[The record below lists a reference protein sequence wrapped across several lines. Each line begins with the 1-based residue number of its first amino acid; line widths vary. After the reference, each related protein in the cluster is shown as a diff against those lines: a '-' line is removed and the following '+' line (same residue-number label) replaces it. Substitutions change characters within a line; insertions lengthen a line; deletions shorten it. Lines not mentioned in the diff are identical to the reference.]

1 MKEDIANI
9 SDKKR
14 NAADLNR
21 IRDAIANRMKQDDF
35 EALCLQVLKYTTNAW
50 EIESVRNS
58 KQAVSEPWVRKVQQK
73 KNVINERYDF
83 F

>member
-1 MKEDIANI
+1 MKEDIAII
-9 SDKKR
+9 SDKKK

-35 EALCLQVLKYTTNAW
+35 EALCLQVLKYTTNPW

-58 KQAVSEPWVRKVQQK
+58 KQAVSEPWVRKVQK
-73 KNVINERYDF
+73 KERKKKRH
-83 F
+83 